1 MLGISIQ
8 EFVVFIVIITI
19 LSVTGVWPKVI
30 RGLRELRGEHIPDPP
45 PNGGPATASD
55 LEMSY
60 RLLGISPSATWSEI
74 EKAYR
79 TKAKVH
85 HPDRGGDEDA
95 MRALNHAYAQLKKMR
110 KIK

>member
-1 MLGISIQ
+1 MPGVSEIVTL
-8 EFVVFIVIITI
+8 VVIITI
-19 LSVTGVWPKVI
+19 LSVTGIWPMVI
-30 RGLRELRGEHIPDPP
+30 RGLRELRGDPMPDPP
-45 PNGGPATASD
+45 PNSSPASASD

-60 RLLGISPSATWSEI
+60 RLLGISPSASWQEI

-79 TKAKVH
+79 QKAKVH

-95 MRALNHAYAQLKKMR
+95 MRALNHAYAQLKKIR